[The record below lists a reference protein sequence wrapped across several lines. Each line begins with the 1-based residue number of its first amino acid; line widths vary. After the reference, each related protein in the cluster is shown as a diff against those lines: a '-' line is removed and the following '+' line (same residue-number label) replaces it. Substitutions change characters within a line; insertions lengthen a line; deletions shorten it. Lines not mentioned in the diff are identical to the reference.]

1 MQWNTIEAPAEA
13 LSRLNSIGVHPVV
26 ARLLASR
33 GFESRHEAE
42 AFLHP
47 KLAHLRDP
55 FEIHNLRPAVERI
68 LRALEKG
75 ERILIFG
82 DYDVDGITSTVLLV
96 SILRQFGS
104 FPRYA
109 VPLRLEEGYGL
120 NRAALERA
128 IEVEV
133 PDLLIAVDC
142 GTKSIDEVAWLRSLG
157 VDVVLVDHHRG
168 ADTLPL
174 DCVIV
179 NPHVSGRDDETSQ
192 ALCAVG
198 LTFKVIHGLLK
209 ELRERG
215 DRHAYKVRIKD
226 YLDLV
231 ALGTIADLVPLRDEN
246 RILARH
252 GLGMLAQCQRQ
263 GVRALFD
270 VCGLSLGQPI
280 RPTDI
285 SFRIG
290 PRINASG
297 RLADATV
304 PIEMLLCEDF
314 GRCAE
319 AASDLDGMNRE
330 RQEIERTICAQAE
343 AQVLQEQRDD
353 PALVVFDDDWHT
365 GVVGI
370 VAGKLARQFNRPAVV
385 LGREGQW
392 AHGSGRSV
400 PGINLVEAMSFCAVD
415 GTGCALL
422 GSWGGHPMAVGVA
435 VQADKLTEFRTHLH
449 AAVKQQMDCGLT
461 EPCLPVAGTLRA
473 DQLGAPL
480 LKELELMEPYGE
492 GNPEPIFAVPSAQLV
507 EEPVIFGEGD
517 AHFRFHLPTTPGRKV
532 SGVAWGQGCRVPPVG
547 EPVDLAVKL
556 AWNVF
561 NGRRFPQI
569 ELVDWKL
576 SKRV

>member
-1 MQWNTIEAPAEA
+1 MQWNYIEAPAEA
-13 LSRLNSIGVHPVV
+13 LSRLNASGLHPVV

-33 GFESRHEAE
+33 GYASRHQAD
-42 AFLHP
+42 AFLYP

-55 FEIHNLRPAVERI
+55 FEIHNMDAAVERI
-68 LRALEKG
+68 LRAMQTGEK
-75 ERILIFG
+75 ILIFG

-104 FPRYA
+104 FPRYT

-120 NRAALERA
+120 NRAALERSL
-128 IEVEV
+128 ETST
-133 PDLLIAVDC
+133 PDLVIAVDC
-142 GTKSIDEVAWLRSLG
+142 GTKSIEEVAWLRSLG
-157 VDVVLVDHHRG
+157 IDVVMVDHHRG
-168 ADTLPL
+168 AETLPQ
-174 DCVIV
+174 DCIMV
-179 NPHVSGRDDETSQ
+179 NPHVSGHDDDDSR

-198 LTFKVIHGLLK
+198 LTFKLIRALLK
-209 ELRERG
+209 QLREQG
-215 DRHAYKVRIKD
+215 DRHAHKVRLKD

-231 ALGTIADLVPLRDEN
+231 SLGTIADLVPLRGEN

-252 GLGMLAQCQRQ
+252 GLSMLTHCQRQ
-263 GVRALFD
+263 GIRALFE
-270 VCGLSLGQPI
+270 VCGLSVGQPI

-297 RLADATV
+297 RLADACV
-304 PIEMLLCEDF
+304 PIEMLLCDDF

-319 AASDLDGMNRE
+319 AADNLDCMNRE
-330 RQEIERTICAQAE
+330 RQEIERTICAEAE
-343 AQVLQEQRDD
+343 AQVVDGQREH
-353 PALVVFDDDWHT
+353 PALVVFNEDWHT

-385 LGREGQW
+385 LGREGPW

-435 VQADKLTEFRTHLH
+435 VQADKLSEFTEHLH
-449 AAVKQQMDCGLT
+449 AAVRRQMNCGLS
-461 EPCLPVAGTLRA
+461 EPCLSLAGTLRA

-480 LKELELMEPYGE
+480 LKELEAMEPYGE
-492 GNPEPIFAVPSAQLV
+492 GNPEPVFAVPNVQL
-507 EEPVIFGEGD
+507 EEAPIIFGDRD

-532 SGVAWGQGCRVPPVG
+532 SGVAWGHGQNVPEVG
-547 EPVDLAVKL
+547 RSVDLAVKL
-556 AWNVF
+556 AWNVY
-561 NGRRFPQI
+561 NGRRYPQI
-569 ELVDWKL
+569 ELVDWKP
-576 SKRV
+576 SNRD